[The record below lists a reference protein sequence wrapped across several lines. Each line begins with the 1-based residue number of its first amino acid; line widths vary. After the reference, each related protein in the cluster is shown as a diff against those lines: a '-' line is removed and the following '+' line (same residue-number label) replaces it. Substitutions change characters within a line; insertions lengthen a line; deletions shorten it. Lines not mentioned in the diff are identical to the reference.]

1 MKGVSRIDSKSTHG
15 WLTRVYYHGNVHSK
29 FFSDGVHGG
38 KRAAFKVAKLHRV
51 DYIRH
56 QAPKVI
62 SPFFTKLPKN
72 NTSGVV
78 GVSETYER
86 RRDGSRRRC
95 FHVTWCP
102 RPNVIRT
109 KRFYHHDFKTRDEAF
124 EAATQ
129 YRKKREKEILRT
141 VAAGRYK

>member
-1 MKGVSRIDSKSTHG
+1 MKGVSRIDTKSTHG
-15 WLTRVYYHGNVHSK
+15 WLTRVYYNGNVHSK
-29 FFSDGVHGG
+29 FYSDGVHGG
-38 KRAAFKVAKLHRV
+38 KRAALKAAKRHRV

-56 QAPKVI
+56 LAPKVFI
-62 SPFFTKLPKN
+62 PYFTELPKN

-95 FHVTWCP
+95 FHVSWCP

-109 KRFYHHDFKTRDEAF
+109 KRFYHHNFKTRDAAFAEA
-124 EAATQ
+124 TR
-129 YRKKREKEILRT
+129 YRRKREKEILRT